1 MIFKEYRDLK
11 RIEKEELK
19 KFTQRVP
26 YDEDDNVVL
35 QLWDNEMK
43 KSFYIDANDDSISL
57 TSDFKN
63 YLLTFRDSF
72 AAENISVKLDP
83 KSSVQSKQKFEKLY
97 QSFFKFNIL
106 KLAKELKANLRNIL
120 ICFFAGLLVI
130 TMIVLIET
138 LAHDDLKFISIIFE
152 ILAWVFIWEAFD
164 MLFFKRPKMRTD
176 QLKNYH
182 MYRAKFVN
190 DKTTVNVREISYKEK
205 SKLNK

>member
-1 MIFKEYRDLK
+1 
-11 RIEKEELK
+11 
-19 KFTQRVP
+19 
-26 YDEDDNVVL
+26 
-35 QLWDNEMK
+35 MK

-152 ILAWVFIWEAFD
+152 ILAWVFI
-164 MLFFKRPKMRTD
+164 
-176 QLKNYH
+176 
-182 MYRAKFVN
+182 
-190 DKTTVNVREISYKEK
+190 
-205 SKLNK
+205 